1 MTIFHTHVSA
11 VLWPYMDENDV
22 CDGISAIFDEIRCVL
37 GVEKGKK
44 GEKKG
49 IRSRSFSPLIGPD
62 DTTEACAGSGD
73 ATKRDRYRIR
83 TFCERLRA
91 IG

>member
-1 MTIFHTHVSA
+1 MTIFHTYLSV

-44 GEKKG
+44 G
-49 IRSRSFSPLIGPD
+49 
-62 DTTEACAGSGD
+62 
-73 ATKRDRYRIR
+73 
-83 TFCERLRA
+83 
-91 IG
+91 